1 MLGGIFNIFKKD
13 KGLANFIPYRN
24 ALESIYTALNKILG
38 GSTYVDLSTRQT
50 ITSPIISN
58 GNIDINQSA
67 LLDSSSQILNA
78 PASDELPQI
87 SEVTLKRLD
96 AKLPGPTP
104 GSLAIGNYSGS
115 INPTNLVT
123 NGNADLGLSD
133 WIQYNNGISSSPING
148 SGGSMAGVNLSIN
161 TISPLQGTQ
170 DFKLSYTG
178 NSAIGQGCSINFNI
192 LEPNKGYQVEFVFRT
207 TQNFKTGDVKI
218 FILDVNSNTSILL
231 SNAIIKKSVNTYIFK
246 AEFAHTGSNLLKLC
260 FHVTNQNPNSWDL
273 FFDSIQVK
281 AIPASST
288 LYYYYKSTG
297 SSFEGYEPVKLGWPK
312 GDGIYNNNSTFSQKY
327 SGWCH
332 GTGNYKIM
340 TSSQYVDI
348 VFDHI
353 VVQNVSNKS
362 KDIVMGVLTS
372 PVSNFNIRI
381 VPGGIGNNSVDN
393 GTLLTDTGYYVYLT
407 YNPDTKEYGGTLSTS
422 RVGPTLSPG
431 FTSIQRLGWIRSG
444 NSSGFFPSLQVN
456 NRFCFLQKPSVQTTF
471 TTSASGVNSSA
482 SISIV
487 SSTQETPTNHIHRSL
502 LANVDLRCEAEFPT
516 ASTSYRQIAPIN
528 TQYFTTNFNFMP
540 YSAIQA
546 GQISDAREDIWND
559 VALSQGSTPNYGLS
573 LLVSNSAAVQTT
585 FKVYIL
591 GFELKGILL
600 T

>member
-38 GSTYVDLSTRQT
+38 GDTYVDLSTKQT

-58 GNIDINQSA
+58 GNIEINQSS
-67 LLDSSSQILNA
+67 LLDSPSQILNA

-96 AKLPGPTP
+96 AKLPGVTP
-104 GSLAIGNYSGS
+104 GSLAYGTYSGS
-115 INPTNLVT
+115 TNNTNLIT

-133 WIQYNNGISSSPING
+133 WFQYNDGQTSAPIDG
-148 SGGSMAGVNLSIN
+148 VGGTMSGVSLAIN
-161 TISPLQGTQ
+161 STNPLKGTQ
-170 DFKLSYTG
+170 DFNLSYLA
-178 NSAIGQGCSINFNI
+178 NSPIGQGCSINFNVQDI
-192 LEPNKGYQVEFVFRT
+192 NKGHQIEFIFRT
-207 TQNFKTGDVKI
+207 SQNFKTGNLKI

-231 SNAIIKKSVNTYIFK
+231 TNSIIKKSLNTYIFK
-246 AEFAHTGSNLLKLC
+246 AEFAHTGSSELKLC
-260 FHVTNQNPNSWDL
+260 FHIADSNTSSWNM
-273 FFDSIQVK
+273 FFDSIEIK

-288 LYYYYKSTG
+288 LYYYFKS
-297 SSFEGYEPVKLGWPK
+297 SSGFEGYEPIKLGWPK
-312 GDGIYNNNSTFSQKY
+312 GDSLYNNNSTFAQKY

-353 VVQNVSNKS
+353 TVLNVSNKS
-362 KDIVMGVLTS
+362 KDVVTGVLTS
-372 PVSNFNIRI
+372 PVSNFNVRI
-381 VPGGIGNNSVDN
+381 VPGGVGNNSVDN
-393 GTLLTDTGYYVYLT
+393 GNLLTDTGYYVYLT
-407 YNPDTKEYGGTLSTS
+407 YNPSTKEYGGTLSTS
-422 RVGPTLSPG
+422 RVAPALSPG

-444 NSSGFFPSLQVN
+444 NSTGFFPSLQIN
-456 NRFCFLQKPSVQTTF
+456 NRFCFLQKPAVQTTF

-482 SISIV
+482 SVSII
-487 SSTQETPTNHIHRSL
+487 SSTVENPSNHIHRSL
-502 LANVDLRCEAEFPT
+502 IANVDLRCESDFT
-516 ASTSYRQIAPIN
+516 TTTSSYRQLAPIN
-528 TQYFTTNFNFMP
+528 TQYFTTNFNFVP
-540 YSAIQA
+540 YSAILA
-546 GQISDAREDIWND
+546 GQVSDNREDIWND

-573 LLVSNSAAVQTT
+573 LVVSNGAAVQTT
-585 FKVYIL
+585 FRLYVL
-591 GFELKGILL
+591 GFEMKNILL